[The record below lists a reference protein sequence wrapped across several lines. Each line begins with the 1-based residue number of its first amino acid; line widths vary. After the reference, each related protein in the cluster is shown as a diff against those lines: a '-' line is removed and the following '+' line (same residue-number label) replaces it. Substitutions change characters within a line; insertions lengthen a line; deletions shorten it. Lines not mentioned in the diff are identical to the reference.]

1 LGKFGKILGIKKP
14 KTPQS
19 VLDAE
24 RRAREAEE
32 KSAKDAKQA
41 EMDEEYRRT
50 KQRGKVATI
59 LSSEGNSSS
68 GTKTLLGG

>member
-1 LGKFGKILGIKKP
+1 LGKIGKILGIKKP
-14 KTPQS
+14 KTPQY

-32 KSAKDAKQA
+32 TAAKDAKQS

-50 KQRGKVATI
+50 KQRGKRATI
-59 LSSEGNSSS
+59 LSSEGNASSN
-68 GTKTLLGG
+68 TKTLLGG